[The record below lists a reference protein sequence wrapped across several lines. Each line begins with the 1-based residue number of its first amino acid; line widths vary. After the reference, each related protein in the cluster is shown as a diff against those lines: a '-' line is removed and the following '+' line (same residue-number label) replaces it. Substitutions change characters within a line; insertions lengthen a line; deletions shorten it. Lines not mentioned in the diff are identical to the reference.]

1 LKRWDQ
7 LTNAEKK
14 LFIGLADVFAADWA
28 CSDHESEKM
37 GKLDNTWSSMLP
49 ATDRPDRTWEV
60 TAK

>member
-37 GKLDNTWSSMLP
+37 GKLDNTLVIYV
-49 ATDRPDRTWEV
+49 AGD
-60 TAK
+60 